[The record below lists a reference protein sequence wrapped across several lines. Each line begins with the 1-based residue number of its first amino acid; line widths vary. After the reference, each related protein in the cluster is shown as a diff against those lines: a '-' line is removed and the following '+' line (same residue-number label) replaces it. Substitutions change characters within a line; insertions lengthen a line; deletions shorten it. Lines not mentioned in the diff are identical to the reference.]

1 MGDRLGLKYEK
12 SAEAV
17 VPTIL
22 RSKIDPEAALNN
34 ATKGSIVAA
43 EGPFQIFEK
52 NLILMKIS
60 FLEKI
65 GD

>member
-1 MGDRLGLKYEK
+1 
-12 SAEAV
+12 
-17 VPTIL
+17 L

-52 NLILMKIS
+52 NLILTPPSPASCFRK
-60 FLEKI
+60 KAA
-65 GD
+65 GQGGGRTYP